1 MIIDIRSHFKKIQK
15 ESNILSRQ
23 EVENQVRKAMSYLN
37 YECSLRKLSIEKD
50 K

>member
-15 ESNILSRQ
+15 ESKIISKKELEAQLKN
-23 EVENQVRKAMSYLN
+23 AMSYLN
-37 YECSLRKLSIEKD
+37 LESSLRKLSVEKG